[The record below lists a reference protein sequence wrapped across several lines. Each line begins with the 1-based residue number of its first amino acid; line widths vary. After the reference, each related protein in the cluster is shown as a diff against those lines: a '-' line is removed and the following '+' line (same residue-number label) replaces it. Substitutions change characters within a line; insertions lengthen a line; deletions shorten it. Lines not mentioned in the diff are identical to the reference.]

1 MNIVIYGV
9 TQAQYSKIE
18 DIVLFTGEEHT
29 VENTADL
36 EKDFELGGEFVVLDQ
51 VDLVVPAN

>member
-9 TQAQYSKIE
+9 THEQYLKIE

-29 VENTADL
+29 VESTIDL
-36 EKDFELGGEFVVLDQ
+36 EKDFEIGGEFIVLDQ
-51 VDLVVPAN
+51 VDTVTEE